1 MARLFLGTTCL
12 ALALALAGCG
22 QAAQTGAH
30 VSARPAVTA
39 TPSTYPTSV
48 SSSMSIPDLRVV
60 QATGAP
66 VPGTAPTW
74 SHARLPAGF
83 GMVFDSADLHVA
95 ASDGGTAYACAS
107 PAGASAVQ
115 VIVTH
120 DRGATWTRVTDVPS
134 SQPQGCQSITVDA
147 LNPHIVACCGFGQQA
162 ISVDGGAAWRLSSA
176 QAPIASQ
183 LATRGVRTYAILA
196 MQNASGSSISVGFSD
211 DQLRTW
217 HALDANLPSTNPRAL
232 WINPGDGLLLVE
244 TWPDG
249 GAVQMWST
257 GDEGMHWSE
266 LPLPLRGIEEF
277 AVQQPAAGQPW
288 RVCAS
293 FYGGDTSNTS
303 DSVLACTSDLGRT
316 WTQEPAIFP
325 PSASASASAS
335 TMPPL
340 EMVGLPADGSLLV
353 VRGTDLYRLPTGAT
367 RWQAVGSL
375 PPAGASLAYAPMTA
389 GGVLWAFPAE
399 SDGASGAGP
408 GDAVYSAA
416 YPQ

>member
-1 MARLFLGTTCL
+1 MLASSPERRPIAWLFLGTTCL
-12 ALALALAGCG
+12 ALVLAGCA
-22 QAAQTGAH
+22 QAAQAGAH
-30 VSARPAVTA
+30 VPARAAATA
-39 TPSTYPTSV
+39 TPMTYPTSA
-48 SSSMSIPDLRVV
+48 SSSTGTPDLRVV

-66 VPGTAPTW
+66 VPGAAPAW
-74 SHARLPAGF
+74 AHARLPAGF

-107 PAGASAVQ
+107 PAGARGVQ
-115 VIVTH
+115 VIVSH
-120 DRGATWTRVTDVPS
+120 DRGATWRRVADVPS

-147 LNPHIVACCGFGQQA
+147 LNPSIVACCGFGQQA
-162 ISVDGGAAWRLSSA
+162 VSVDGGATWRLSSA
-176 QAPIASQ
+176 QAPIVSQ
-183 LATRGVRTYAILA
+183 LATRGGRTYAILA
-196 MQNASGSSISVGFSD
+196 TQSANGSAISVGFSD

-217 HALDANLPSTNPRAL
+217 QALDANLSSTNPRAL
-232 WINPGDGLLLVE
+232 WVNPGGGSLLLE

-257 GDEGMHWSE
+257 GDGGTHWSQ

-277 AVQQPAAGQPW
+277 AVQQPTAGQPW

-293 FYGGDTSNTS
+293 FYGGDTS

-325 PSASASASAS
+325 PSASAV
-335 TMPPL
+335 PPL
-340 EMVGLPADGSLLV
+340 DMVGLPADGSLLV

-367 RWQAVGSL
+367 RWQVLGSL
-375 PPAGASLAYAPMTA
+375 PPAGASLAYAPMNA

-399 SDGASGAGP
+399 SDGAGGAGP

-416 YPQ
+416 YP